1 MIFKYGA
8 GKSQNHKFC
17 VLRANESRVID
28 HLVANL
34 VFSDNFG
41 SVLKSFAL
49 LILVHSELEEKLL
62 RRLATF
68 KVFKFVK
75 IPGNLKSQFG
85 KGTFGK
91 FGL

>member
-1 MIFKYGA
+1 MEAEFQIFVDY
-8 GKSQNHKFC
+8 
-17 VLRANESRVID
+17 L
-28 HLVANL
+28 LANL
-34 VFSDNFG
+34 VFLDKFW
-41 SVLKSFAL
+41 SVLNLFDPL
-49 LILVHSELEEKLL
+49 TLVDFELEEKLL